1 MGFLTKATDLTA
13 MMGEKEQ
20 SLQEKMEVILQ
31 KEQEILQL
39 KKGEAP
45 CPRLSLLAW
54 SCWGPQPGG
63 AQSVC
68 SLLLC
73 LA

>member
-1 MGFLTKATDLTA
+1 MLGFLSKAADLTA
-13 MMGEKEQ
+13 VVGEKEQ

-45 CPRLSLLAW
+45 A
-54 SCWGPQPGG
+54 PGG
-63 AQSVC
+63 SWPEWGGR
-68 SLLLC
+68 
-73 LA
+73 